1 MNGLGCRNLSSYFL
15 GTMTKLLKELDTL
28 IEAFPRHYTA
38 VQDRDAVA
46 QMIQRD
52 CWTQFSV
59 KMNQLRQ
66 KIRCEIEKEKENK

>member
-1 MNGLGCRNLSSYFL
+1 
-15 GTMTKLLKELDTL
+15 MTKLLKELDSL

-38 VQDRDAVA
+38 AQDRGDAVA

-59 KMNQLRQ
+59 KMNRLRQ
-66 KIRCEIEKEKENK
+66 KIRCEIEKKATTEDSSVDQKEVLR

>member
-1 MNGLGCRNLSSYFL
+1 
-15 GTMTKLLKELDTL
+15 MTNLLKELDRL

-52 CWTQFSV
+52 CWSAFQV
-59 KMNQLRQ
+59 RMNQLRQ
-66 KIRCEIEKEKENK
+66 KIRCEIEKKATTEDSSVDQKEVQA